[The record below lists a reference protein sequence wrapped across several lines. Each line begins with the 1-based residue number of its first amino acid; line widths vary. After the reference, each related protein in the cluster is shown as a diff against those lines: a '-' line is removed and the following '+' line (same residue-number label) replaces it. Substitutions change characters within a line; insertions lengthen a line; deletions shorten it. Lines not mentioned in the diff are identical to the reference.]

1 MGLGKTFAIG
11 YLSTPNPNSFLS
23 FLALH
28 AGDKQDRGQENKFRA
43 QRHLAAVLLR
53 REGWV
58 LFLKLDCLTVVITTY
73 WSSKILNIHGLS
85 LEIPP
90 SIGKLVYISD
100 FQLQL
105 QISSY

>member
-1 MGLGKTFAIG
+1 MQETSRTEAKRTSSEHSVIWQ
-11 YLSTPNPNSFLS
+11 LSCWEEKAEL
-23 FLALH
+23 
-28 AGDKQDRGQENKFRA
+28 
-43 QRHLAAVLLR
+43 
-53 REGWV
+53 
-58 LFLKLDCLTVVITTY
+58 LFLNVDCLTVVITTY
-73 WSSKILNIHGLS
+73 WSYKILNIHGLS